1 MKVTSAVR
9 LAIIVV
15 SVTLLVAMEVYLAVL
30 LTLIDL

>member
-1 MKVTSAVR
+1 MKLTPAVR
-9 LAIIVV
+9 RGVIVV

>member
-1 MKVTSAVR
+1 MKITSAVR
-9 LAIIVV
+9 LGIIVV

>member
-1 MKVTSAVR
+1 MKLIPAVR
-9 LAIIVV
+9 RGVIVV

>member
-1 MKVTSAVR
+1 MKLTPAVQR
-9 LAIIVV
+9 GIIVV

>member
-1 MKVTSAVR
+1 MKLTLAVR
-9 LAIIVV
+9 RGVIVV

>member
-1 MKVTSAVR
+1 MKLTSTVR
-9 LAIIVV
+9 RGVIVV